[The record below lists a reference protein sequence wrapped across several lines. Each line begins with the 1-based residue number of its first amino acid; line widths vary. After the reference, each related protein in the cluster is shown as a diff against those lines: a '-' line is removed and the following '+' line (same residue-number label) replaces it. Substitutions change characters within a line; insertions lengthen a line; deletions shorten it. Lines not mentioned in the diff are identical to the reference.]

1 MELDAVAEDKW
12 LRVRDAPQDTDDP
25 YVIAARRRMANADRI
40 APALTS
46 LGERPRF
53 VDTADAS
60 RVLDEFRAQQCEI
73 KEVDA
78 RDMDE
83 EALLTELG
91 VLLGFDEGYGE
102 SWGAYNDRFR
112 GFVEAGDA
120 PVVVAIRGF
129 DVWHRNDFRRFF
141 KTVYDLESIQEIY
154 ARAHNVV
161 ARAVVYLYIG
171 DWN

>member
-1 MELDAVAEDKW
+1 MGEDKW
-12 LRVRDAPQDTDDP
+12 QRVREASQDTDDA
-25 YVIAARRRMANADRI
+25 YVIAARRRMAHADRI
-40 APALTS
+40 APILTS

-53 VDTADAS
+53 IDTADAPG
-60 RVLDEFRAQQCEI
+60 VLDEFRAQQCEI

-102 SWGAYNDRFR
+102 NWGAYNDRFQA
-112 GFVEAGDA
+112 FVEAGDA

-129 DVWHRNDFRRFF
+129 DVWNRNDFRRFF
-141 KTVYDLESIQEIY
+141 QTVYELESVQELY
-154 ARAHNVV
+154 AGAHNVV